1 MTDFSQLMNI
11 KSILHHL
18 NKLISKLHH
27 SGLSHLNK
35 MWQPLNVN
43 SRQLQTESKFS
54 VFSSLLFCLFT
65 HNNTALEKF
74 NLTRRERQVAE
85 LLLRGKSADE
95 ISEELSISPNTAKV
109 HVQRIYRKSNVTSR
123 AEFLFIMNQY
133 TV

>member
-1 MTDFSQLMNI
+1 MWCKMQFSHHIILTDTGIGKASFKLDHR
-11 KSILHHL
+11 KSYR
-18 NKLISKLHH
+18 
-27 SGLSHLNK
+27 
-35 MWQPLNVN
+35 P
-43 SRQLQTESKFS
+43 

>member
-1 MTDFSQLMNI
+1 MPAQH
-11 KSILHHL
+11 K
-18 NKLISKLHH
+18 
-27 SGLSHLNK
+27 GLSHLNK

-123 AEFLFIMNQY
+123 AEFLFIMNHY

>member
-1 MTDFSQLMNI
+1 LPAQH
-11 KSILHHL
+11 K
-18 NKLISKLHH
+18 
-27 SGLSHLNK
+27 GLSHLNK

-109 HVQRIYRKSNVTSR
+109 HVLRIYRKSNVTSR